1 MSKIWLSKKDLADIQ
16 RVLEKFPDIERFQLH
31 EHGQSGIGS
40 LLDMEFDAEIN
51 DVKCKMVVPIAD
63 ESTW

>member
-1 MSKIWLSKKDLADIQ
+1 MAKVWLNKRDVEDIL
-16 RVLEKFPDIERFQLH
+16 RVLAKFPEVERFQLH

-40 LLDMEFDAEIN
+40 LLDMEFDTEVN
-51 DVKCKMVVPIAD
+51 SVKCKMVVPIAD

>member
-1 MSKIWLSKKDLADIQ
+1 MSKIWLSKQDIEDIR
-16 RVLEKFPDIERFQLH
+16 RVLAKFPDVDRFQLH
-31 EHGQSGIGS
+31 EHGQSGIGT
-40 LLDMEFDAEIN
+40 LLDMEFDAEVN